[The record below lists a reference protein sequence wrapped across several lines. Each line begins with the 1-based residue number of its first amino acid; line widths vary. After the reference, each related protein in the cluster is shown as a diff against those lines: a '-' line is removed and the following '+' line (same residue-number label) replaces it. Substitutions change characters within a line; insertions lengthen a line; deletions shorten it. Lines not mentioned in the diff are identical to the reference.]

1 MVAQVSVSNDTDPL
15 MGALFA
21 GMGILPSQD
30 GPRYCY
36 GHTFPNQYSKILLWK
51 PHNILPFGYID
62 PKGTHIGT

>member
-1 MVAQVSVSNDTDPL
+1 MVVQVSVSNDTDPL

-36 GHTFPNQYSKILLWK
+36 VDTSPSQDSKSYYGNPITFYLL
-51 PHNILPFGYID
+51 
-62 PKGTHIGT
+62 GT